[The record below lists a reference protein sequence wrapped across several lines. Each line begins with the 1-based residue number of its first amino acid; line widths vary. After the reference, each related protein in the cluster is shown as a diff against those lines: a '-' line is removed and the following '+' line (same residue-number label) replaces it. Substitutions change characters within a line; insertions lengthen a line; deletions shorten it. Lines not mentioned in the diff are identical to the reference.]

1 MREGYDAPPLNPIP
15 GVVWLILLPIVA
27 MELVVSAGTLGLA
40 GGATGVGWRQ
50 EALQRFALSPEMLDQ
65 MIGTG
70 RWTWDYLMRFIS
82 YGFVHGSFT
91 HALLAAVFIL
101 AMGKFVAEIFSP
113 WSVLAV
119 FLIPLALG
127 GAAYSLVPGVKMALF
142 GAYPGA
148 YGLIGAFTFIIWAR
162 LGAENANRARAFTL
176 IAFLLGIQLIFGVL
190 FGGSPD
196 WVADLAGFAVGFGL
210 SFLVGPG
217 GPAQL
222 LRAIRQR

>member
-50 EALQRFALSPEMLDQ
+50 EALQRFALSPLDQ

>member
-1 MREGYDAPPLNPIP
+1 MRDGYDAPPLNPIP

-27 MELVVSAGTLGLA
+27 MEVVVSAGTLGIA

-119 FLIPLALG
+119 FFIPLALG
-127 GAAYSLVPGVKMALF
+127 GVTYSLIPGVKMALF

-196 WVADLAGFAVGFGL
+196 WVADLVGFAAGFGL

-217 GPAQL
+217 GPAHL

>member
-91 HALLAAVFIL
+91 HALLATVFIL

-127 GAAYSLVPGVKMALF
+127 GVAYSLIPGVKMALF

-148 YGLIGAFTFIIWAR
+148 YGLIGAFTFIIFAR

-176 IAFLLGIQLIFGVL
+176 IAFLLGIQLLFGVL

-196 WVADLAGFAVGFGL
+196 WVADLVGFSAGFGL

-217 GPAQL
+217 GPAHL

>member
-27 MELVVSAGTLGLA
+27 MELVVSAGTLGIA

-119 FLIPLALG
+119 FFIPLALG
-127 GAAYSLVPGVKMALF
+127 GVAYSLIPGVKMALF

-176 IAFLLGIQLIFGVL
+176 IAFLLGIQLIFGVI

-196 WVADLAGFAVGFGL
+196 WVADLVGFAAGFGL

-217 GPAQL
+217 GPAHL

>member
-1 MREGYDAPPLNPIP
+1 MRDGYDAPPLNPIP

-27 MELVVSAGTLGLA
+27 MEVVVSAGTLGIA

-119 FLIPLALG
+119 FFIPLALG
-127 GAAYSLVPGVKMALF
+127 GVAYSLIPGVKMALF

-196 WVADLAGFAVGFGL
+196 WVADLVGFAAGFGL

-217 GPAQL
+217 GPAHL

>member
-113 WSVLAV
+113 WSFLAV

>member
-27 MELVVSAGTLGLA
+27 MELVVNAGTLGLA

-190 FGGSPD
+190 FGGSAD

>member
-82 YGFVHGSFT
+82 YGFIHRSFI

-119 FLIPLALG
+119 FFIPLALG
-127 GAAYSLVPGVKMALF
+127 GVAYSLIPGVKMALF
-142 GAYPGA
+142 GAFPGA

-162 LGAENANRARAFTL
+162 LGATHVNRARAFTL
-176 IAFLLGIQLIFGVL
+176 VGFLLGVQILLALL
-190 FGGSPD
+190 FGGAPD
-196 WVADLAGFAVGFGL
+196 WVADLVGFATGFGL

-217 GPAQL
+217 GPAHL

>member
-119 FLIPLALG
+119 FFIPLALG
-127 GAAYSLVPGVKMALF
+127 GVAYSLIPGVKMALF

-196 WVADLAGFAVGFGL
+196 WVADLVGFAAGFGL

-217 GPAQL
+217 GPAHL

>member
-27 MELVVSAGTLGLA
+27 MELVVNAGTLGLA
-40 GGATGVGWRQ
+40 GGAAGVGWRQ

-70 RWTWDYLMRFIS
+70 RWTWDYLVRFIS

-127 GAAYSLVPGVKMALF
+127 GVAYSLVPGVKMALF

-148 YGLIGAFTFIIWAR
+148 
-162 LGAENANRARAFTL
+162 
-176 IAFLLGIQLIFGVL
+176 
-190 FGGSPD
+190 
-196 WVADLAGFAVGFGL
+196 
-210 SFLVGPG
+210 
-217 GPAQL
+217 
-222 LRAIRQR
+222 

>member
-1 MREGYDAPPLNPIP
+1 
-15 GVVWLILLPIVA
+15 
-27 MELVVSAGTLGLA
+27 
-40 GGATGVGWRQ
+40 
-50 EALQRFALSPEMLDQ
+50 MLDQ

-82 YGFVHGSFT
+82 YGFIHGSFI

-119 FLIPLALG
+119 FFIPLALG
-127 GAAYSLVPGVKMALF
+127 GVAYSLIPGVKMALF

-176 IAFLLGIQLIFGVL
+176 IAFLLGIQLIFGVI

-196 WVADLAGFAVGFGL
+196 WVADLVGFAAGFGL

-217 GPAQL
+217 GPAHL

>member
-91 HALLAAVFIL
+91 HALLATVFIL

-127 GAAYSLVPGVKMALF
+127 GVAYSLIPGVKMALF

-148 YGLIGAFTFIIWAR
+148 YGLIGAFTFIIFAR

-176 IAFLLGIQLIFGVL
+176 IAFLLGIQLLFGVL

-196 WVADLAGFAVGFGL
+196 WVADLVGFSAGFGL

-217 GPAQL
+217 GPAHL
-222 LRAIRQR
+222 LRAIRHR

>member
-1 MREGYDAPPLNPIP
+1 MREGYDSPPLNPIP

-91 HALLAAVFIL
+91 HALLATVFIL

-127 GAAYSLVPGVKMALF
+127 GVAYSLIPGVKMALF

-176 IAFLLGIQLIFGVL
+176 IAFLLGIQLLFGVL

-196 WVADLAGFAVGFGL
+196 WVADLVGFSAGFGL

-217 GPAQL
+217 GPAHL

>member
-40 GGATGVGWRQ
+40 GGAAGIGWRQ

-70 RWTWDYLMRFIS
+70 RWTWDYLIRFIS
-82 YGFVHGSFT
+82 YGFIHRSFL
-91 HALLAAVFIL
+91 HALLASVFIL
-101 AMGKFVAEIFSP
+101 AMGKFVAEVFSP

-119 FLIPLALG
+119 FLISLALG
-127 GAAYSLVPGVKMALF
+127 GVAYSLIPGVKIALY
-142 GAYPGA
+142 GAFPGA

-162 LGAENANRARAFTL
+162 LGAAHVNRARAFTL
-176 IAFLLGIQLIFGVL
+176 VGFLLGAQVLLSLL
-190 FGGSPD
+190 FGGAPD
-196 WVADLAGFAVGFGL
+196 WVADLMGFAAGFGL

-217 GPAQL
+217 GPAHL

>member
-27 MELVVSAGTLGLA
+27 MELVVSAGTLGFA
-40 GGATGVGWRQ
+40 GGAGGVGWRQ

-82 YGFVHGSFT
+82 YGFIHRSFI

-119 FLIPLALG
+119 FFIPLALG
-127 GAAYSLVPGVKMALF
+127 GVAYSLIPGVKMALF
-142 GAYPGA
+142 GAFPGA

-162 LGAENANRARAFTL
+162 LGATHVNRARAFTL
-176 IAFLLGIQLIFGVL
+176 VGFLLGVQILLALL
-190 FGGSPD
+190 FGGAPE
-196 WVADLAGFAVGFGL
+196 WAADLVGFATGFGL

-217 GPAQL
+217 GPAHL

>member
-82 YGFVHGSFT
+82 YGFIHRSFI

-119 FLIPLALG
+119 FFIPLALG
-127 GAAYSLVPGVKMALF
+127 GVAYSLIPGVKMALF
-142 GAYPGA
+142 GAFPGA

-162 LGAENANRARAFTL
+162 LGATHVNRARAFTL
-176 IAFLLGIQLIFGVL
+176 VGFLLGVQILLALL
-190 FGGSPD
+190 FGGAPE
-196 WVADLAGFAVGFGL
+196 WAADLVGFATGFGL

-217 GPAQL
+217 GPAHL

>member
-27 MELVVSAGTLGLA
+27 MEVVVSAGTLGIA

-119 FLIPLALG
+119 FFIPLALG
-127 GAAYSLVPGVKMALF
+127 GVAYSLIPGVKMALF

-196 WVADLAGFAVGFGL
+196 WVADLVGFAAGFGL

-217 GPAQL
+217 GPAHL

>member
-91 HALLAAVFIL
+91 HALLATVFIL

-127 GAAYSLVPGVKMALF
+127 GVAYSLIPGVKMALF
-142 GAYPGA
+142 GAFPGA

-162 LGAENANRARAFTL
+162 LGATHVNRARAFTL
-176 IAFLLGIQLIFGVL
+176 VGFLLGVQILLALL
-190 FGGSPD
+190 FGGTPE
-196 WVADLAGFAVGFGL
+196 WVADLVGFTTGFGL

-217 GPAQL
+217 GPAHL

>member
-91 HALLAAVFIL
+91 HALLATVFIL

-127 GAAYSLVPGVKMALF
+127 GVTYSLIPGVKMALF

-176 IAFLLGIQLIFGVL
+176 IAFLLGIQLLFGVL

-196 WVADLAGFAVGFGL
+196 WVADLVGFSAGFGL

-217 GPAQL
+217 GPAHL

>member
-217 GPAQL
+217 GPAHL

>member
-1 MREGYDAPPLNPIP
+1 MRDGYDAPPLNPIP

-27 MELVVSAGTLGLA
+27 MEVVVSAGTLGIA

-119 FLIPLALG
+119 FFIPLALG
-127 GAAYSLVPGVKMALF
+127 GVAYSLIPGVKMALF

-176 IAFLLGIQLIFGVL
+176 IAFLLGIQLIFGVI

-196 WVADLAGFAVGFGL
+196 WVADLVGFAAGFGL

-217 GPAQL
+217 GPAHL

>member
-119 FLIPLALG
+119 FFIPLALG
-127 GAAYSLVPGVKMALF
+127 GVAYSLVPGVKMALF

-162 LGAENANRARAFTL
+162 LGAENANRARAFSL

-196 WVADLAGFAVGFGL
+196 WVADLVGFAAGFGL

-217 GPAQL
+217 GPAHL